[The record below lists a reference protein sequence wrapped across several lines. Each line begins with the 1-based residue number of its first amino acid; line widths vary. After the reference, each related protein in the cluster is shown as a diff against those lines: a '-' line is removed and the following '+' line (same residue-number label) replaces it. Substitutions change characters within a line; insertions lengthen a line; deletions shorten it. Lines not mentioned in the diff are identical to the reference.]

1 MLNLFSKNS
10 SENQKLFKNI
20 LKMVFGT
27 GIARIIGVASIPI
40 LTRLYTPYD
49 YGVLAVFVGLIAVIS
64 PILSLRYVVAIPLP
78 KKDESAINLV
88 ALSLMLM
95 GCMSV
100 VIGLIFYFFIDVFAQ
115 WFDIAVLQDFWWL
128 IILGAIA
135 VALYEMLILWAT
147 RQQDYSIIART
158 KVIQSL
164 IGEGSK
170 IVLGLLTIKPLG
182 LLVGNI
188 LEQSAGSTA
197 FIYKFKKDFNRLK
210 FHIHKKILYL
220 LWYYYRGFPLF
231 RLPSQ
236 FLLVFSMQAPAFF
249 AASLYGATLTG
260 QLSLALMAMALPI
273 SLIGASVSQ
282 VFYGEISNLGKG
294 SEEKI
299 KNLVIVVQK
308 KLFLVGIPITLFIF
322 FAGEFIFKIA
332 FGNKWIEAGQYASI
346 LAPYLLLQLTSSPL
360 VQVLNVYNAQLS
372 FLAINVFRAIGLVS
386 IYLYCQYFNIE
397 MSDFVAIL
405 SGFLFVFY
413 LLMSVYILNV
423 VNRKALNRT
432 YLN

>member
-1 MLNLFSKNS
+1 MLNMFSKKS
-10 SENQKLFKNI
+10 LENNKLFKNI
-20 LKMVFGT
+20 LKMVLGT

-135 VALYEMLILWAT
+135 VALYEMLSLWAT
-147 RQQDYSIIART
+147 RQQHYSIIART
-158 KVIQSL
+158 KVTQSL

-170 IVLGLLTIKPLG
+170 IVLGLLAIKPLG
-182 LLVGNI
+182 LLIGNI
-188 LEQSAGSTA
+188 FEQSAGSIS
-197 FIYKFKKDFNRLK
+197 FIYKFKEDFIRLK
-210 FHIHKKILYL
+210 FHIHKKIFYL
-220 LWYYYRGFPLF
+220 LWNYYRGFPLF

-249 AASLYGATLTG
+249 AASLYGATSTG

-282 VFYGEISNLGKG
+282 VFYGEISNIGKG

>member
-1 MLNLFSKNS
+1 MFSKKS
-10 SENQKLFKNI
+10 LENNKLFKNI
-20 LKMVFGT
+20 LKMVLGT

-135 VALYEMLILWAT
+135 VALYEMLSLWAT
-147 RQQDYSIIART
+147 RQQHYSIIART
-158 KVIQSL
+158 KVTQSL

-170 IVLGLLTIKPLG
+170 IVLGLLAIKPLG
-182 LLVGNI
+182 LLIGNI
-188 LEQSAGSTA
+188 FEQSAGSTA
-197 FIYKFKKDFNRLK
+197 FIYKFKKDFSRLK

-220 LWYYYRGFPLF
+220 LWYYYRGFSLF

-249 AASLYGATLTG
+249 AASLYGATSTG
-260 QLSLALMAMALPI
+260 QLSLALMAMVLPI

-299 KNLVIVVQK
+299 KNLVIAVQK

-346 LAPYLLLQLTSSPL
+346 LAPYVLLQLTSNPL
-360 VQVLNVYNAQLS
+360 IQVLNVYNAQLS
-372 FLAINVFRAIGLVS
+372 FLTINVFRTIGLVS

-397 MSDFVAIL
+397 MSDFVVMISA
-405 SGFLFVFY
+405 FLFIFY
-413 LLMSVYILNV
+413 LLISLYIV
-423 VNRKALNRT
+423 KMVNKKALNRT

>member
-135 VALYEMLILWAT
+135 VALYEMLSLWAT

-308 KLFLVGIPITLFIF
+308 KLFLVGIPVTLFIF